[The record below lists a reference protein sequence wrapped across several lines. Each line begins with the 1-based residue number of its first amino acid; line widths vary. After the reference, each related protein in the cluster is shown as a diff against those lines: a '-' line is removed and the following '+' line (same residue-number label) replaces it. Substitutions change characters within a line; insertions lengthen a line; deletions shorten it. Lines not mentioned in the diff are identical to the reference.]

1 MSSSNQ
7 TLRHG
12 LGTSKV
18 LVLYV
23 NTNLKLIAMKQV
35 DISLCFFF
43 LCKSSKIG
51 NNVTSRFQK
60 IVNLSVC
67 LVKIMVKWKGLENG

>member
-7 TLRHG
+7 PLRYDSEN
-12 LGTSKV
+12 SKD
-18 LVLYV
+18 LVLYL
-23 NTNLKLIAMKQV
+23 NTKTKLNPIKQR
-35 DISLCFFF
+35 DFSLFFVYWPSNGNSQ
-43 LCKSSKIG
+43 SSC
-51 NNVTSRFQK
+51 FQK